1 MNINPVNFKLILA
14 LVVSILGVIL
24 SIINFIL
31 GKYITAK
38 IMGNDLKHITADID
52 LLKKEETTYK
62 KDLKQDLGKI
72 FRRLGKIERE
82 IVKRETICSLRHK
95 NDK

>member
-14 LVVSILGVIL
+14 IVIAIVGVIF
-24 SIINFIL
+24 SIVNFTL

-38 IMGNDLKHITADID
+38 LMGNDLKHITADID
-52 LLKKEETTYK
+52 LLKTEETTYK

-82 IVKRETICSLRHK
+82 IVKREAICSERHK